1 MWWVDGFLIIPFEL
15 SHGKEWEQQQKR
27 EEEKAKAKRQND

>member
-15 SHGKEWEQQQKR
+15 SHGREWEQQQKR
-27 EEEKAKAKRQND
+27 KEEKAKAKRQND